1 MSEDSLAARAAA
13 YPTATVRSVRGSL
26 WRADG
31 QRIRHTWLWPLTL
44 LGPLGVTLLGIILF
58 LMRGQYLR
66 KPFSAGLAS
75 GFQVVAGPLSM
86 VHVLALGLGAALL
99 ASMIVDI
106 EHRSD
111 TWKAMFAL
119 PVSRAGTYVVKFG
132 WCALMLAISSA
143 LMSGGYAALMLWQHL
158 GPIEANE
165 LVRIGALTWVAAL
178 PLLSFQLL
186 LSTSFSNQA
195 VPLVV
200 GIVAPMFGMGM
211 SKIPEWMPWRLMTEA
226 ASYSVAGAV
235 PGSAMQPSH
244 FGSPQ
249 IVMFGLAEAVFM
261 VVIGAILLARRE
273 IR

>member
-1 MSEDSLAARAAA
+1 MSDDGLTARAAA
-13 YPTATVRSVRGSL
+13 YPSTAVRPARGSL

-31 QRIRHTWLWPLTL
+31 QRIRRTWLWPLTF

-58 LMRGQYLR
+58 LMRGEYMR
-66 KPFSAGLAS
+66 KSFSAGLVS
-75 GFQVVAGPLSM
+75 GFQLVAGELGM

-119 PVSRAGTYVVKFG
+119 PVSRIRTYAVKFG
-132 WCALMLAISSA
+132 WCALMLAVSSA
-143 LMSGGYAALMLWQHL
+143 LMSVGYAALMQWQHL
-158 GPIEANE
+158 GPINARE
-165 LVRIGALTWVAAL
+165 LVRIAVLTWVAVL

-186 LSTSFSNQA
+186 LSTSLSNQA
-195 VPLVV
+195 VPLTV
-200 GIVAPMFGMGM
+200 GIIAPMFGMGM
-211 SKIPEWMPWRLMTEA
+211 STIPEWMPWRLMTVA
-226 ASYSVAGAV
+226 LTYSVDGAV
-235 PGSAMQPSH
+235 PGAAQLSR

-249 IVMFGLAEAVFM
+249 IVIFGVAEAVVM
-261 VVIGAILLARRE
+261 VVLGAVLLARRE